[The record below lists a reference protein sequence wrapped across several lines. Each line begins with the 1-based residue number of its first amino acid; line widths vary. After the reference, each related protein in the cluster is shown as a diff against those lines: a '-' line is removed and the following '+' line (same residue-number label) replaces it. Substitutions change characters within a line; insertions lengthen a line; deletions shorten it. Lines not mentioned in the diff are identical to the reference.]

1 MKTLDLL
8 DASEMEIAR
17 AVQNETDPETL
28 RLLMDLEE
36 ATRADD
42 LDAKGAAVEKLVELL
57 VLQRGLGWGSE

>member
-42 LDAKGAAVEKLVELL
+42 LDAKGAVVERLVELL